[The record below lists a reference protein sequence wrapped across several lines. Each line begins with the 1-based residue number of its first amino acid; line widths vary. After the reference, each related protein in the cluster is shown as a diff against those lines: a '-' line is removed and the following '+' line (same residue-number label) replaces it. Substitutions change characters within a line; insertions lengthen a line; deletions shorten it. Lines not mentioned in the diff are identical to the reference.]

1 MAWTT
6 TEMRQEQEVAIV
18 RWSKR
23 TIDAG
28 DARLA
33 VRDSGGEGTPVVLV
47 HGLGAIQR
55 SWDRVAPLLAPRLRV
70 VTYDQRGHGAS
81 PAAADYSPDALAADL
96 TTVLDVLDLE
106 HPVVAGHSFGGVL
119 AVEVAARRP
128 GCAGVVAVDG
138 GLPVTR
144 PPEATDR
151 QRFQKEMAR
160 PLWRL
165 LGRATAALGVGV
177 RLSPEELWR
186 VMEAAGVWERAV
198 DQAYARLSCPALLVL
213 AAKADPVPWGAA
225 MRDAKAEAARRLLQA
240 HPQVEQVWLDCDH
253 AIPLRRP
260 RELASHILRFA
271 T

>member
-1 MAWTT
+1 
-6 TEMRQEQEVAIV
+6 V

-28 DARLA
+28 GARLA
-33 VRDSGGEGTPVVLV
+33 VRDSGGESTPVVLV

-81 PAAADYSPDALAADL
+81 PAAADYAPDAFAADL
-96 TTVLDVLDLE
+96 TTVLDVLGLE
-106 HPVVAGHSFGGVL
+106 RPVLAGHSFGAVL
-119 AVEVAARRP
+119 AVEVAATRP

-138 GLPVTR
+138 GLPLTR

-151 QRFQKEMAR
+151 QRFQQELAR
-160 PLWRL
+160 PPRRL
-165 LGRATAALGVGV
+165 LGRVTAALGVGV
-177 RLSPEELWR
+177 RLSPDELWQ
-186 VMEAAGVWERAV
+186 VMQAAEAWERAV
-198 DQAYARLSCPALLVL
+198 DRTYARLPCPALLVL
-213 AAKADPVPWGAA
+213 AARADPVPWGAA
-225 MRDAKAEAARRLLQA
+225 MRDAKVQAARRFEQA

-260 RELASHILRFA
+260 RDLASHILRFA